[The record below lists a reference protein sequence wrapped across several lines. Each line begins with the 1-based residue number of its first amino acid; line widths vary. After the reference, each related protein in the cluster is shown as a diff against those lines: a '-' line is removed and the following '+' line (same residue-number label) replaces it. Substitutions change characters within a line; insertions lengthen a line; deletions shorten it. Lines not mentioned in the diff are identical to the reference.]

1 MSSSSPTCARAVE
14 AENTLRQPVWPNT
27 PSPVKRI
34 LGLLLLLLATQISS
48 HAWEVIMHEGRRHV
62 SIEDVSKFYRLR
74 DPIVNGPAFTL
85 SGPSK
90 TIRGRAG
97 TREIYINNVKYI
109 LCFPVE
115 QKSGRIL
122 ISAMDVTK
130 IIEPVMRPGLIKN
143 AHAIRTVILDAGH
156 GGHDSGAKGQRG
168 IEKEAALDVVLRAK
182 RLLEQNGYTVRLT
195 RSSDVFIPLEDR
207 AAFANRFL
215 NAVFVSVH
223 FNKSGSGGAS
233 GIETFALAPRG
244 VPSMDEENFSY
255 SDLKLHPGHGQ
266 DAENIALATALH
278 SSMLRHMRLTDRGI
292 KRARFVVIRDI
303 RIPGVLLEGGF
314 MNHPVDG
321 RLIASPAYRDA
332 FARAILEGVGRYRS
346 AVSGETSYTAPSA
359 IASGTDQTSIPDL
372 RRKIS
377 PLGTHPMLNEAVQRA
392 ADSLRSGDTT
402 AQETKTDA
410 N

>member
-1 MSSSSPTCARAVE
+1 M
-14 AENTLRQPVWPNT
+14 
-27 PSPVKRI
+27 KRI
-34 LGLLLLLLATQISS
+34 LGLFLLLVATQIPVF
-48 HAWEVIMHEGRRHV
+48 AWDVVMHEGRRHV
-62 SIEDVSKFYRLR
+62 SLEDVSKFYRLR
-74 DPIVNGPAFTL
+74 NPLVNGPSFTL

-115 QKSGRIL
+115 QKGGRIL

-143 AHAIRTVILDAGH
+143 AHAVRTVILDAGH
-156 GGHDSGAKGQRG
+156 GGHDSGAKGNRG
-168 IEKEAALDVVLRAK
+168 IEKEAALDIVLRAK

-223 FNKSGSGGAS
+223 LNKSGGGAAS

-255 SDLKLHPGHGQ
+255 SDLKLHPGHAQ

-314 MNHPVDG
+314 MNHPLDG
-321 RLIASPAYRDA
+321 KLIASSAYRDA
-332 FARAILEGVGRYRS
+332 FARAILEGVDRYRS
-346 AVSGETSYTAPSA
+346 AVSGETIYKAPSA
-359 IASGTDQTSIPDL
+359 VATATDKTSIPDL
-372 RRKIS
+372 RRNIS

-392 ADSLRSGDTT
+392 ADSLKTPDNTP
-402 AQETKTDA
+402 QQTKPDA
-410 N
+410 Y

>member
-1 MSSSSPTCARAVE
+1 
-14 AENTLRQPVWPNT
+14 
-27 PSPVKRI
+27 VKRI
-34 LGLLLLLLATQISS
+34 FGLLLLLLAMQIPAS
-48 HAWEVIMHEGRRHV
+48 AWEVIMHEGRRHV
-62 SIEDVSKFYRLR
+62 PIEDVSKFYRLR
-74 DPIVNGPAFTL
+74 EPLVNGPAFTL
-85 SGPSK
+85 SGASK

-115 QKSGRIL
+115 QKGGRIL

-143 AHAIRTVILDAGH
+143 AHAVRTVILDAGH

-207 AAFANRFL
+207 AAFANRFT
-215 NAVFVSVH
+215 NAIFVSVH
-223 FNKSGSGGAS
+223 FNKSGGGGAS

-321 RLIASPAYRDA
+321 KLIASPAYRDA

-346 AVSGETSYTAPSA
+346 AVSGETSYRAPSA
-359 IASGTDQTSIPDL
+359 VASATDKTSIPDL
-372 RRKIS
+372 RRNIS
-377 PLGTHPMLNEAVQRA
+377 PLGMHPMLNEAVQRA
-392 ADSLRSGDTT
+392 ADSLKTSDTA
-402 AQETKTDA
+402 AQQTKPDA

>member
-1 MSSSSPTCARAVE
+1 M
-14 AENTLRQPVWPNT
+14 
-27 PSPVKRI
+27 KRI
-34 LGLLLLLLATQISS
+34 LGLFLLLVAIQIPAS
-48 HAWEVIMHEGRRHV
+48 AWEVVMHAGRRHV
-62 SIEDVSKFYRLR
+62 SLEDVSKFYRLR
-74 DPIVNGPAFTL
+74 QPLINGPAFTL

-90 TIRGRAG
+90 TIRGRTG

-115 QKSGRIL
+115 QKGGRIL

-143 AHAIRTVILDAGH
+143 ANAVRTVILDAGH
-156 GGHDSGAKGQRG
+156 GGHDSGAKGNRG

-215 NAVFVSVH
+215 NAVFISVH
-223 FNKSGSGGAS
+223 FNKSGGGGAS

-244 VPSMDEENFSY
+244 VPSMDDENFSY

-266 DAENIALATALH
+266 DAENIALSTALH

-321 RLIASPAYRDA
+321 KLIASPAYRDA

-346 AVSGETSYTAPSA
+346 AVSGESTYKAPSA
-359 IASGTDQTSIPDL
+359 VATATDKTSIPDL
-372 RRKIS
+372 RRNFS

-392 ADSLRSGDTT
+392 ADSLKTPNTT
-402 AQETKTDA
+402 AQEIKPDA
-410 N
+410 Y

>member
-1 MSSSSPTCARAVE
+1 
-14 AENTLRQPVWPNT
+14 
-27 PSPVKRI
+27 VKRI
-34 LGLLLLLLATQISS
+34 LGLFLLLVAIQIPAP
-48 HAWEVIMHEGRRHV
+48 AWEVVIHAGRRHV
-62 SIEDVSKFYRLR
+62 SLEDVSKFYRLR
-74 DPIVNGPAFTL
+74 QPLINGPAFSL

-115 QKSGRIL
+115 QKGGRIL

-156 GGHDSGAKGQRG
+156 GGHDSGAKGNRG

-215 NAVFVSVH
+215 NAIFVSVH
-223 FNKSGSGGAS
+223 FNKSAGGGAS

-266 DAENIALATALH
+266 DAENIALSTALH

-292 KRARFVVIRDI
+292 KRARFAVIRDI

-314 MNHPVDG
+314 MNHPLDG
-321 RLIASPAYRDA
+321 KLIASSAYRDA

-346 AVSGETSYTAPSA
+346 AVSGETTYKAPSA
-359 IASGTDQTSIPDL
+359 VATGIDKTSIPDL
-372 RRKIS
+372 RRNIS
-377 PLGTHPMLNEAVQRA
+377 PLGTRPMLNEAVQRA
-392 ADSLRSGDTT
+392 ADLLKTQDTT
-402 AQETKTDA
+402 AQEIKPDA
-410 N
+410 Y